1 MDFIVNNTTRISILD
16 LILPYSCR
24 GCGRTGEVL
33 CGRCKKYLVGLDSER
48 DSDSEGLE
56 TSRTS
61 GSSRFLNSG
70 RVLENGGEMRLG
82 RLREFYAVG
91 YREGV
96 LRKLVVEYKYSSRRV
111 VSRVLGELVAEVL
124 GGSEVSSASGEVVL
138 VPLPTISRHVRER
151 GFDHTLRLAKEVG
164 RRSGFKVER
173 ILRRANRTTQV
184 GTDEATREKQA
195 AEAYEVVG
203 EVDAGKTY
211 LLIDDIWTT
220 GASMRAAAEKMHAAG
235 AREIYGVVVCK
246 GR

>member
-33 CGRCKKYLVGLDSER
+33 CGRCKKYLVGLDSE
-48 DSDSEGLE
+48 GLE
-56 TSRTS
+56 ASRAS

-70 RVLENGGEMRLG
+70 RIIEDGGELRLG

-111 VSRVLGELVAEVL
+111 VARVLGELVTSVL
-124 GGSEVSSASGEVVL
+124 DGSSIFDKGISEVVL

-151 GFDHTLRLAKEVG
+151 GFDHTLRLAKEVEW
-164 RRSGFKVER
+164 RSGLKVER
-173 ILRRANRTTQV
+173 VLRRVNRTTQV

-203 EVDAGKTY
+203 EVDLRKTY
-211 LLIDDIWTT
+211 LLLDDIWTT